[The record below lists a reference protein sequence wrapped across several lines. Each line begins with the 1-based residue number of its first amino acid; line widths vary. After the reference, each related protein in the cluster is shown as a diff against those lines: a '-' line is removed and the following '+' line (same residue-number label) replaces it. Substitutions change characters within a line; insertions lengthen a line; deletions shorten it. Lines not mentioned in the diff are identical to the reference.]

1 MEEAPSRRKE
11 NGMDLPEVVS
21 AQEWEAAQKALRAKE
36 KEQTRRSDELAAERR
51 RLPRT
56 KFEKDYEFEGPQGK
70 VAFPDLFEGRRQLI
84 LYHFMFGPNQDEGCD
99 GCCMFIDQVGHP
111 AHLHARDVTFAITSR
126 APFEKLEPFR
136 RRLGW
141 EHPWYSWGGGDFGVD
156 FGTSP
161 PEPKE
166 GAYQDGEGFGLSV
179 FLREGDDVYRTYFTA
194 HRGLEGLGTVWSLL
208 DITPF
213 GRQETWED
221 SPDGYPQGDPYDW
234 WRRHDRYEEDLR

>member
-1 MEEAPSRRKE
+1 MTTGDNETKE
-11 NGMDLPEVVS
+11 IGMDLPEVVS
-21 AQEWEAAQKALRAKE
+21 ADEWMAAQERLRAKE
-36 KEQTRRSDELAAERR
+36 KELTRRSDELAAERR

-56 KFEKDYEFEGPQGK
+56 KVEKEYEFEGPQGK
-70 VAFPDLFEGRRQLI
+70 ARLIDLFEGRRQLV
-84 LYHFMFGPNQDEGCD
+84 LYHFMFGPNQDVGCD

-111 AHLHARDVTFAITSR
+111 AHLKARDVTFAITSR

-136 RRLGW
+136 QRMGW

-166 GAYQDGEGFGLSV
+166 GAHQDGEDFALSV
-179 FLREGDDVYRTYFTA
+179 FLRDGDDVYRTYFTKS
-194 HRGLEGLGTVWSLL
+194 RGVEAIGPVWTFL
-208 DITPF
+208 DRVPF

-221 SPDGYPQGDPYDW
+221 SPEGWPQTAPYDW
-234 WRRHDRYEEDLR
+234 WRRHDEYEEER